1 MPIFTTPPCL
11 CQSSKFVF
19 KIYIIHARFIKKSLY
34 ICSTKVYFVSTH
46 LWNFLTY
53 CSIPYT
59 IGYIPYYRYMPSTIK
74 ESLLH
79 AGFSPIAADIYLILI
94 EHGEMT
100 VPLML
105 KHTELSRASVYEA
118 LSDLLS
124 GNFLEYRKEGRN
136 AFYKPVHPTK
146 LFDLIESR
154 KRELS
159 MLENEMEATVK
170 QLTGTFN
177 LAFSRPGV
185 RFFEGEQEVKKALY
199 DTLKTSTGELLAYNA
214 EDAQY
219 FDDLSV
225 NFIKERVRRGVRK
238 KLIAEDSP
246 TAREEEAKIS
256 QIPGHDDLTDVRFV
270 DTKDIPFKSTVTI
283 YDDVV
288 LFATINKHERLG
300 FLIKN
305 QEIAD
310 FHKSLFYFAW
320 DKLK

>member
-1 MPIFTTPPCL
+1 
-11 CQSSKFVF
+11 
-19 KIYIIHARFIKKSLY
+19 
-34 ICSTKVYFVSTH
+34 
-46 LWNFLTY
+46 
-53 CSIPYT
+53 
-59 IGYIPYYRYMPSTIK
+59 MPSTIK